1 VNFYDFHI
9 GDYASRTAHL
19 EPMEDLA
26 YRRMLDLYYMREE
39 ALPSDV
45 QEVAR
50 LLRLRGQETVIQAV
64 LAEFFTLTDRGWE
77 HAKCEAVIAIAVDK
91 REKAQASAAKRWDSE
106 RTANAMRSHSDG
118 STDDKKAECI
128 GNAPSPSP
136 SPTTHKKDSA
146 VALLLKRGIP
156 EDLARDF
163 NAIRKAKRTP
173 LTLTAIEGIER
184 EAGKAGLT
192 LEQAL
197 RECCARG
204 WQGFKADWLT
214 RDGKAAPTATVPAR
228 LDSDAALKKLDADRA
243 LTKPPSLETLERM
256 AKLRQ
261 GAPV

>member
-1 VNFYDFHI
+1 
-9 GDYASRTAHL
+9 
-19 EPMEDLA
+19 
-26 YRRMLDLYYMREE
+26 
-39 ALPSDV
+39 
-45 QEVAR
+45 
-50 LLRLRGQETVIQAV
+50 
-64 LAEFFTLTDRGWE
+64 
-77 HAKCEAVIAIAVDK
+77 VDK

-106 RTANAMRSHSDG
+106 RTANAMRTHSDG

-128 GNAPSPSP
+128 GNAPSPSPSP

-184 EAGKAGLT
+184 EAAKAGLS
-192 LEQAL
+192 LEMAL

-214 RDGKAAPTATVPAR
+214 RDGKAAPTVTVPAR
-228 LDSDAALKKLDADRA
+228 IDADAALKKIAADAQITTPPPAHIRA
-243 LTKPPSLETLERM
+243 QIADALKGKVLHP
-256 AKLRQ
+256 
-261 GAPV
+261 

>member
-26 YRRMLDLYYMREE
+26 YRRMLDLYYVREE
-39 ALPSDV
+39 ALPVDV
-45 QEVAR
+45 QEVTR
-50 LLRLRGQETVIQAV
+50 LVRLRGQEAVIQAV
-64 LAEFFTLTDRGWE
+64 LAEFFTLTDRGWA
-77 HAKCEAVIAIAVDK
+77 HDKCESVIAIAVDK
-91 REKAQASAAKRWDSE
+91 REKAQASAAKRWQSDGN
-106 RTANAMRSHSDG
+106 ANAMRTHSEG
-118 STDDKKAECI
+118 NAPHEKAECE

-156 EDLARDF
+156 EDLAGDF

-184 EAGKAGLT
+184 EARKAGFS

-214 RDGKAAPTATVPAR
+214 QNGRAPPTATVPSKPGR
-228 LDSDAALKKLDADRA
+228 DPALVKLDEDAKRGAPIPLDQ
-243 LTKPPSLETLERM
+243 LERM
-256 AKLRQ
+256 AKIRE
-261 GAPV
+261 GAH